1 MDTKTLMSV
10 AEFDRLAEPDELSY
24 ELDEGELVVMTKPR
38 PLHNKIAER
47 LFRALDRYLEAHPV
61 GEVLIFEYLFV
72 LGPTIKRAP
81 DVSFLRSERA
91 KQIDPNA
98 DIPGAPDLA
107 VEVLSPNDTASAMR
121 RKIRQYFAAGAQC
134 VWIVYPETREVEVW
148 KQPSKAKVVF
158 RKPTFWTRPICSLAS
173 PFASARFSPDP
184 HSDSSVFQ
192 YCAAHP
198 LRLLWAFPK

>member
-1 MDTKTLMSV
+1 MDAKTLMSV
-10 AEFDRLAEPDELSY
+10 EEFDRLAEPDELSY

-47 LFRALDRYLEAHPV
+47 LFRALDRYLESHPV
-61 GEVLIFEYLFV
+61 GEAFIFEYLFV
-72 LGPTIKRAP
+72 LGPTTKRAP
-81 DVSFLRSERA
+81 DISFLRSERA
-91 KQIDPNA
+91 SKIDPNA

-148 KQPSKAKVVF
+148 RQPSQPQKVLQEADVLED
-158 RKPTFWTRPICSLAS
+158 PDLLPG
-173 PFASARFSPDP
+173 FA
-184 HSDSSVFQ
+184 
-192 YCAAHP
+192 
-198 LRLLWAFPK
+198 LRVSTLFG

>member
-1 MDTKTLMSV
+1 MDAKTLMSV
-10 AEFDRLAEPDELSY
+10 EEFDRLAEPDELSY

-47 LFRALDRYLEAHPV
+47 LFRALDRYLDNHPV
-61 GEVLIFEYLFV
+61 GEVFIFEYLFV
-72 LGPTIKRAP
+72 LGPTTKRAP
-81 DVSFLRSERA
+81 DVSFLRTERA

-148 KQPSKAKVVF
+148 SQPSQPQRVLQEADVLEDADLL
-158 RKPTFWTRPICSLAS
+158 PG
-173 PFASARFSPDP
+173 FA
-184 HSDSSVFQ
+184 
-192 YCAAHP
+192 
-198 LRLLWAFPK
+198 LRVGALFG

>member
-1 MDTKTLMSV
+1 MDAKTLMSV
-10 AEFDRLAEPDELSY
+10 EEFDRLAEPDELSY

-47 LFRALDRYLEAHPV
+47 LFRALDRYLESHPV
-61 GEVLIFEYLFV
+61 GEVFIFEYLFV
-72 LGPTIKRAP
+72 LGPTTKRAP

-91 KQIDPNA
+91 NKIDPNA

-107 VEVLSPNDTASAMR
+107 VEVLSPNDTASAIR

-148 KQPSKAKVVF
+148 RQPSQPQKVLQEADVLED
-158 RKPTFWTRPICSLAS
+158 PDLLPG
-173 PFASARFSPDP
+173 FA
-184 HSDSSVFQ
+184 
-192 YCAAHP
+192 
-198 LRLLWAFPK
+198 LRVGALFG

>member
-10 AEFDRLAEPDELSY
+10 EEFDRLAEPDELSY

-38 PLHNKIAER
+38 PLHNRIAVK
-47 LFRALDRYLEAHPV
+47 LFRALDRYVETHPV
-61 GEVLIFEYLFV
+61 GEVFNPDNLFV
-72 LGPTIKRAP
+72 LGPTTKRAP

-91 KQIDPNA
+91 KQIDPNV

-107 VEVLSPNDTASAMR
+107 VEVLSPNDTAFAMR

-148 KQPSKAKVVF
+148 KQPSQPQKVLQEGDVLED
-158 RKPTFWTRPICSLAS
+158 PDLLPG
-173 PFASARFSPDP
+173 FA
-184 HSDSSVFQ
+184 
-192 YCAAHP
+192 
-198 LRLLWAFPK
+198 LRVGALFG

>member
-1 MDTKTLMSV
+1 MDAKTLMSV
-10 AEFDRLAEPDELSY
+10 EEFDRLAEPDELSY

-38 PLHNKIAER
+38 PLHNRIAER
-47 LFRALDRYLEAHPV
+47 LFRALDRYLETHPV
-61 GEVLIFEYLFV
+61 GEVFIFEYLFV

-91 KQIDPNA
+91 KKIDPTA

-134 VWIVYPETREVEVW
+134 VWIVYPETREVEIW
-148 KQPSKAKVVF
+148 RQPSQPQRVLQETDILEDADLL
-158 RKPTFWTRPICSLAS
+158 PG
-173 PFASARFSPDP
+173 FALRVSALFG
-184 HSDSSVFQ
+184 
-192 YCAAHP
+192 
-198 LRLLWAFPK
+198 